1 MVIPLTISNRQ
12 PQLAAISAFAQN
24 QLFLNVSALILEKH
38 VTQLAKLAGAQDLF
52 LHSAV
57 VLM

>member
-1 MVIPLTISNRQ
+1 MVTPLTISSQQ
-12 PQLAAISAFAQN
+12 PQLAVITAFAQN
-24 QLFLNVSALILEKH
+24 QSLLNVSALILEKH
-38 VTQLAKLAGAQDLF
+38 VTQLANFAGAQDLF